1 ISSSNE
7 AHLLSCSGYVGGA
20 VLTRL
25 ARRNDFDSFDIRC
38 IVRSPDKTAKI
49 EALYKNVKTIVGSHS
64 DITLMTQAASE
75 VDMVI
80 AMADCDDLDAATGT
94 LQGLKK
100 RFEETGKQPIFI
112 NTSGTGVLCHDA
124 AAGMYPT
131 EIIWD
136 DANPDQIE
144 TLKPTQPHRPV
155 DLKILLDLYLPCSGY
170 VKSYIIIPS
179 IIWSIAKGPLFDSGI
194 SNKKSIIIPALI
206 RASLD
211 RRNAGMVGLGKNIW
225 PNVEIHD
232 LGDLYNFLFDAVL
245 SSSPTPGHG
254 REGYYFGAN
263 EEHTMYQVGEAISEV
278 MLKMNKGDGGVP
290 TSFTKEETD
299 KMDYLSYFIGS
310 NSRCR
315 ANRSRA
321 LGWTPKNT
329 TKDMLASIYAETEL
343 AIEIAASEKL

>member
-1 ISSSNE
+1 MTKI
-7 AHLLSCSGYVGGA
+7 LITGVTGYVGGA

-25 ARRNDFDSFDIRC
+25 ARRDDFDSLDIRC
-38 IVRSPDKTAKI
+38 IVRSPDKAAKI

-64 DITLMTQAASE
+64 DIALMTQAASE
-75 VDMVI
+75 VDVVI
-80 AMADCDDLDAATGT
+80 AMADCFDLDAATGT

-112 NTSGTGVLCHDA
+112 NTSGTGVFCNDA

-131 EIIWD
+131 ETIWD

-144 TLKPTQPHRPV
+144 TLKPIHPHRAI
-155 DLKILLDLYLPCSGY
+155 DLKIIAADAEGY
-170 VKSYIIIPS
+170 VITYIILPAA
-179 IIWSIAKGPLFDSGI
+179 IWSIAKGPLFDSGI
-194 SNKKSIIIPALI
+194 SNKKSGMIALI

-211 RRNAGMVGLGKNIW
+211 RGNAGMVGLGKNIW
-225 PNVEIHD
+225 HNVEIHD
-232 LGDLYNFLFDAVL
+232 LADLYNLLFDAVL
-245 SSSPTPGHG
+245 SPSANPGHG

-263 EEHTMYQVGEAISEV
+263 EEHTFYQLGEAISEA
-278 MLKMNKGDGGVP
+278 MLKLDKGSGGAP
-290 TSFTKEETD
+290 TSFTKEEFD
-299 KMDYLSYFIGS
+299 KNPIMAYMSYYLGS

-329 TKDMLASIYAETEL
+329 TKDMLAGIYAETKL